1 MVVLK
6 GLPMPGWRSIVV
18 LVWVILLGW
27 VVLVGLVILTTS
39 VLLLVLIVVLALI
52 HFYSFLFSRL
62 LAITD

>member
-39 VLLLVLIVVLALI
+39 VLLLV
-52 HFYSFLFSRL
+52 
-62 LAITD
+62 